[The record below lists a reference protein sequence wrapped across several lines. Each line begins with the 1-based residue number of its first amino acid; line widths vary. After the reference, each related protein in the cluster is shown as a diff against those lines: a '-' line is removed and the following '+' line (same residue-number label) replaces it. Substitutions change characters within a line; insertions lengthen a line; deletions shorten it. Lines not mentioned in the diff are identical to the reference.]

1 MPSWKRFFNT
11 TSVPKNYTQK
21 QSSENSNIGYN
32 NYSSGLKD
40 VYTGPTN
47 RLERYNQYDQLD
59 RDPVVHS
66 ALNVIAEFCTLENPN
81 YKLPFYIDYMD
92 ETNST
97 ETTVLRETLNKWV
110 FINDFRQRMYE
121 IFRNTLKYGDTFYLR
136 DPETYEWHYIDPR
149 NVEKIVVDDTKG
161 KEPHSY
167 FIRNMQLN
175 LANKILTHDTENV
188 QQNYTGFT
196 PNNFQGRATTGTIT
210 TNQNFQN
217 GQTFE
222 VPAKHIVHLGLNA
235 SGLDYLNWPFSASI
249 LEQIYKPAKQK

>member
-1 MPSWKRFFNT
+1 
-11 TSVPKNYTQK
+11 
-21 QSSENSNIGYN
+21 
-32 NYSSGLKD
+32 
-40 VYTGPTN
+40 
-47 RLERYNQYDQLD
+47 
-59 RDPVVHS
+59 
-66 ALNVIAEFCTLENPN
+66 LNVIAEFCTLENPN

-167 FIRNMQLN
+167 FIRNM
-175 LANKILTHDTENV
+175 
-188 QQNYTGFT
+188 
-196 PNNFQGRATTGTIT
+196 
-210 TNQNFQN
+210 
-217 GQTFE
+217 
-222 VPAKHIVHLGLNA
+222 
-235 SGLDYLNWPFSASI
+235 
-249 LEQIYKPAKQK
+249 